1 MEMYLECA
9 ICIQKQAL
17 QIGRIATDNERE
29 LEDILRKTMQFVVN
43 EDWHKS
49 PLEMGRSV
57 QDIITEITGIEDP
70 YKELKRQSDEAALKL
85 LPKVRKEM
93 ESASDPLKVAIKAAI
108 AGNIMD
114 FGALTSFD
122 IEQTL
127 HNVLSEDMEL
137 KDYELFKEKLKSAR
151 VLTYI
156 ADNAGEIVFDS
167 ILLEEIAKLKNIQKV
182 VIVARDRP
190 LINDVTLEDLR
201 YTGIDKLPKVEVE
214 TLHIDGKRAIKEASQ
229 WIETSDIVVSKGQG
243 NYEMFS
249 TLSGIFFLLMVKCD
263 ILSKD
268 IGEPKGSAVLKYR

>member
-17 QIGRIATDNERE
+17 QIGRIATNNERE
-29 LEDILRKTMQFVVN
+29 LERILRRTMQFVME

-57 QDIITEITGIEDP
+57 QDIIAEITGIEDP
-70 YKELKRQSDEAALKL
+70 YKELKRQSNEAALKL
-85 LPKVRKEM
+85 IPKVKEKM
-93 ESASDPLKVAIKAAI
+93 KKVDDPLKIAIKAAI

-114 FGALTSFD
+114 FGALASFD
-122 IEQTL
+122 IERTL
-127 HNVLSEDMEL
+127 EDVLNEEMEL
-137 KDYELFKEKLKSAR
+137 KDYKLLKEKLKSAK

-167 ILLEEIAKLKNIQKV
+167 VLLEEIAKLKNIEKV
-182 VIVARDRP
+182 IIVVRDRP
-190 LINDVTLEDLR
+190 LINDVTTDDLK
-201 YTGIDKLPKVEVE
+201 YTGIDTLPKVEVA
-214 TLHIDGKRAIKEASQ
+214 TLHIEDKRAIQEATQ
-229 WIETSDIVVSKGQG
+229 RIENSDIVISKGQG

-249 TLSGIFFLLMVKCD
+249 TLKGIFFLLMIKCD

>member
-17 QIGRIATDNERE
+17 QIGRIATNDERE
-29 LEDILRKTMQFVVN
+29 LERILRRTMQFVME

-57 QDIITEITGIEDP
+57 QDIIAEITGIEDP
-70 YKELKRQSDEAALKL
+70 YKELKRQSNEAALKL
-85 LPKVRKEM
+85 IPKVKEKM
-93 ESASDPLKVAIKAAI
+93 KKVDDPLKIAIKAAI

-122 IEQTL
+122 IERTL
-127 HNVLSEDMEL
+127 EDVLNEEMEL
-137 KDYELFKEKLKSAR
+137 KDYKLLKEKLKNAK

-167 ILLEEIAKLKNIQKV
+167 VLLEEIAKLKNIEKV
-182 VIVARDRP
+182 IIVVRDRP
-190 LINDVTLEDLR
+190 LINDVTTNDLK
-201 YTGIDKLPKVEVE
+201 YTGIDTLPKVEAA
-214 TLHIDGKRAIKEASQ
+214 TLHIEDKRAIQEATQ
-229 WIETSDIVVSKGQG
+229 WIESSDIVISKGQG

-249 TLSGIFFLLMVKCD
+249 TLKGIFFLLMVKCD